1 MKRITIVGDIM
12 CERPVLKAGKQ
23 KDGRYDFTP
32 IFEKIKPMFAESDYV
47 IGNLEFPVAGEDL
60 TYGDSFFV
68 FNAPDEY
75 AVAVKDAGID
85 LVSTI
90 NNHTLDRDIEGII
103 RTMKTLDR
111 IGLPYVGTCY
121 PEQKRDEAFY
131 FELDGTKFA
140 VIAYTYGINRRKP
153 EDEAISQNL
162 NILAKAGNRVC
173 GKKIYPKSF
182 LDKLI
187 KNEKCRNKV
196 KRFFKI
202 PSLPIQ
208 VDTLINLDMV
218 SEYSERFCD
227 DLRKARKNADF
238 VICYPHTG
246 GQFNI
251 EVGDFSKFVFEKAL
265 ACGADAIVASHSHCV
280 QKAEFCGNILCAY
293 SLGNFNM
300 VGNTQVTVKKF
311 FPEYGLAMHLYMDGK
326 HLDKVT
332 FSITKALKKGKEQIV
347 TWPVDAL
354 HESLK
359 RKKQKK
365 KLEDEV
371 KQIFTVVTGKECVEN
386 IIQKEY
392 PLA

>member
-23 KDGRYDFTP
+23 KDGSYDFTP
-32 IFEKIKPMFAESDYV
+32 IFEPIKPMFAESDYV
-47 IGNLEFPVAGEDL
+47 IGNMEFPVAGADL

-68 FNAPDEY
+68 FNAPNEY
-75 AVAVKDAGID
+75 AVAIKDAGVD

-90 NNHTLDRDIEGII
+90 NNHTMDRGAEGLI

-140 VIAYTYGINRRKP
+140 VVAYTYGVNNRKP
-153 EDEAISQNL
+153 EDEAITQNL
-162 NILAKAGNRVC
+162 NILAKAGYRVC

-187 KNEKCRNKV
+187 KNEARRNKV

-208 VDTLINLDMV
+208 VDMLINSDMV
-218 SEYSERFCD
+218 YEYSERFCD
-227 DLRKARKNADF
+227 DLRKARENADF

-251 EVGDFSKFVFEKAL
+251 EVGEFSKTVFEKAL
-265 ACGADAIVASHSHCV
+265 ACGADAILASHSHCI
-280 QKAEFCGNILCAY
+280 QKAEFREAVPCAY

-300 VGNTQVTVKKF
+300 VGNTEVTVKKF

-326 HLDKVT
+326 RLDRVT
-332 FSITKALKKGKEQIV
+332 FSITKAVKKGKQQIV
-347 TWPVDAL
+347 TWPVDVL
-354 HESLK
+354 HKSLK
-359 RKKQKK
+359 CKSQKK

-371 KQIFTVVTGKECVEN
+371 KQILAVVTGKECAGN
-386 IIQKEY
+386 IIQNEY
-392 PLA
+392 PLE

>member
-75 AVAVKDAGID
+75 AVAVKEAGID

-90 NNHTLDRDIEGII
+90 NNHTLDRGIEGII

-111 IGLPYVGTCY
+111 IGLQYTGTFC
-121 PEQKRDEAFY
+121 PEQERDEAFY
-131 FELDGTKFA
+131 FHLGETRFA
-140 VIAYTYGINRRKP
+140 VVAYTYGINNRTP
-153 EDEAISQNL
+153 EDEAAFNNL
-162 NILAKAGNRVC
+162 NCLAKAGNRVC
-173 GKKIYPKSF
+173 GKKIFPKSM
-182 LDKLI
+182 LDRLI
-187 KNEKCRNKV
+187 RNDNRRNKI
-196 KRFFKI
+196 KRFLHI
-202 PSLPIQ
+202 PTLPIQ
-208 VDTLINLDMV
+208 VDTLVNHNMV
-218 SEYSERFCD
+218 YSYFERFCD
-227 DLRKARKNADF
+227 DIKKAKEKADF
-238 VICYPHTG
+238 VIFYPHTG

-251 EVGDFSKFVFEKAL
+251 EVGEFSKTVFEKAL
-265 ACGADAIVASHSHCV
+265 ACGADAILASHSHCI
-280 QKAEFCGNILCAY
+280 QKAEFRGAVPCAY

-326 HLDKVT
+326 RLDKVT
-332 FSITKALKKGKEQIV
+332 FSITKAIKKGKRQIV
-347 TWPVDAL
+347 TWPVDRL
-354 HESLK
+354 YDSLK
-359 RKKQKK
+359 SQYQKK
-365 KLEDEV
+365 KLEAEV
-371 KQIFTVVTGKECVEN
+371 RQILTVVTGKECVAN
-386 IIQKEY
+386 IIKKEY
-392 PLA
+392 SLE